1 MWAGSRR
8 LSCRALWNHGIT
20 WNQRSAKVRKDLCLV
35 TLSNFAK
42 VPNGLCFDIS
52 SVFAYLVFPS
62 TLEGSKR
69 KEIVQAQVESLESLE
84 SGDCKGS

>member
-1 MWAGSRR
+1 M
-8 LSCRALWNHGIT
+8 

-52 SVFAYLVFPS
+52 SVFAYLVFPLGLLEADSNDSIDS
-62 TLEGSKR
+62 TLVGSKR
-69 KEIVQAQVESLESLE
+69 QERVHAQVESLESLE
-84 SGDCKGS
+84 SGDCKGF